1 MLKLNPFST
10 DTTLRDILGKE
21 SPFTTPLPAAL
32 KTGIT
37 LENVTK
43 VYPMGRRTY
52 QALGGVS
59 LSIEPGEFVAIVGPS
74 GSGKST
80 ILNIMTGIDKPTSG
94 KIGIG
99 GKDIGK
105 LSENELARWR
115 GENVGIVFQFFQLLP
130 TLTALENVMLPL
142 HLRGSKAGYQGE
154 ERRQRA
160 LANLRMVELFDHAH
174 HLPRELSGGEQQRV
188 AIARALANDPP
199 IIVADEPTG
208 NLDSKTGELI
218 FKIFRQLAEEGK
230 TVIYVTHDTN
240 LARQAR
246 RLIQVRD
253 GAILSDESVAS
264 RYRSSE
270 NKSESLTGD

>member
-10 DTTLRDILGKE
+10 DTTLRDILAKE
-21 SPFTTPLPAAL
+21 NSPAPSEKIASE
-32 KTGIT
+32 TGIT

-43 VYPMGRRTY
+43 VYPMGRRNY

-94 KIGIG
+94 KIAIG
-99 GKDIGK
+99 GRDIGK

-142 HLRGSKAGYQGE
+142 HLRGTKANYQGDD
-154 ERRQRA
+154 RRKRA
-160 LANLRMVELFDHAH
+160 LANLHMVELFDHAQ

-199 IIVADEPTG
+199 IVVADEPTG
-208 NLDSKTGELI
+208 NLDSVTGDLI
-218 FKIFRQLAEEGK
+218 FKIFRQLADEGK
-230 TVIYVTHDTN
+230 TVIYVTHDN
-240 LARQAR
+240 HLARQAR

-253 GAILSDESVAS
+253 GAILSDEPAIN
-264 RYRSSE
+264 R
-270 NKSESLTGD
+270 

>member
-1 MLKLNPFST
+1 MLKLNPFAT
-10 DTTLRDILGKE
+10 DTTLREILAKE
-21 SPFTTPLPAAL
+21 AAFTTPLPTAS
-32 KTGIT
+32 KTGIA
-37 LENVTK
+37 LEEVTK

-94 KIGIG
+94 KIAIG
-99 GKDIGK
+99 GMDIGN
-105 LSENELARWR
+105 LSENALARWR

-142 HLRGSKAGYQGE
+142 HLQGAKAGYQGE
-154 ERRQRA
+154 ERRRRA
-160 LANLRMVELFDHAH
+160 LANLRMVELQDHAH

-208 NLDSKTGELI
+208 NLDSVTGELI
-218 FKIFRQLAEEGK
+218 FKIFRQLADEGK
-230 TVIYVTHDTN
+230 TVIYVTHDHN

-253 GAILSDESVAS
+253 GAILSDEPVT
-264 RYRSSE
+264 
-270 NKSESLTGD
+270 NK

>member
-1 MLKLNPFST
+1 MLKLDPFSNEPTLKELLVT
-10 DTTLRDILGKE
+10 DSLPSFPKPTGGKTQIVLDE
-21 SPFTTPLPAAL
+21 
-32 KTGIT
+32 
-37 LENVTK
+37 VTK
-43 VYPMGRRTY
+43 VYPMGRRNF

-59 LSIEPGEFVAIVGPS
+59 LTIEPGEFVAIVGPS

-80 ILNIMTGIDKPTSG
+80 ILNIMTGIDRPTSG
-94 KIGIG
+94 TINVGDKNL
-99 GKDIGK
+99 GK
-105 LSENELARWR
+105 LSENALARWR

-142 HLRGSKAGYQGE
+142 HLRGSKAHYQGE
-154 ERRQRA
+154 DRRKKA
-160 LANLRMVELFDHAH
+160 MTNLRMVELADHAR

-208 NLDSKTGELI
+208 NLDSVTGELI
-218 FKIFRQLAEEGK
+218 FKIFRQLADEGK

-240 LARQAR
+240 LAHQAR

-253 GAILSDESVAS
+253 GLILSDDRVV
-264 RYRSSE
+264 
-270 NKSESLTGD
+270 NI